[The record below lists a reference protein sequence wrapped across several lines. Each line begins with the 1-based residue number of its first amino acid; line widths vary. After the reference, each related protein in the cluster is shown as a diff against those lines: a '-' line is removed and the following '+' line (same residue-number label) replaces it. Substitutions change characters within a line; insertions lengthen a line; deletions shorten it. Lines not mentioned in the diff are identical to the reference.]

1 MSTMIRIPGTN
12 LEIFPLNLG
21 GNTFGWT
28 SDEQQSFEVLDAFVA
43 AGGNFID
50 TADSYAIWGD
60 GLFGGESEAVIG
72 KWMKAR
78 GNRKDIIIATK
89 VGGLP
94 TRPGLSRENAEA
106 ALSESLERLQS
117 DYIDIYYAHYDDDA
131 VEIAE
136 QVRIAHDLVL
146 SGRVKHIALSNF
158 TPQRMREWFQTAR
171 ELELTVPVAIQPQ
184 YHLLER
190 KNYEQD
196 YAPIARDYGVAVFSY
211 FSLASGM
218 LTGKYRRAADL
229 AGAQR
234 EGFVAGYATQEG
246 FAVIDELVQIAQER
260 ESQPA
265 TVALAWL
272 RAKGITAPIASA
284 RIAAQLSDLMAA
296 AELQLDSSEVARLD
310 KVSTPFA

>member
-60 GLFGGESEAVIG
+60 GLVGGESEAVIG

-106 ALSESLERLQS
+106 ALNESLERLQT

-131 VEIAE
+131 VEIVE

-158 TPQRMREWFQTAR
+158 TLQRMREWFQTAR

-218 LTGKYRRAADL
+218 LTGKYRSAADL

-284 RIAAQLSDLMAA
+284 RIAAQLPGLMAG

>member
-1 MSTMIRIPGTN
+1 MIRIPGTN

-60 GLFGGESEAVIG
+60 GLVGGESEAVIG

-106 ALSESLERLQS
+106 ALNESLERLQT

-131 VEIAE
+131 VEIVE

-158 TPQRMREWFQTAR
+158 TLQRMREWFQTAR

-218 LTGKYRRAADL
+218 LTGKYRSAADL

-284 RIAAQLSDLMAA
+284 RIAAQLPDLMAG